1 MDDQEK
7 ETAQGRPRASAA
19 AGQALD
25 LQGGV
30 RAGLEG
36 SWVSRSPGDGWRG
49 WVPGGGTEF
58 ASARVAATGLRRECS
73 REAIDKG
80 FREAIRETG
89 V

>member
-7 ETAQGRPRASAA
+7 ETAQGRPRVSAA

-36 SWVSRSPGDGWRG
+36 SWVSRSPGDGLAWLGPGWRNR
-49 WVPGGGTEF
+49 VCFREGGGHRPE
-58 ASARVAATGLRRECS
+58 E
-73 REAIDKG
+73 
-80 FREAIRETG
+80 G
-89 V
+89 VQ